1 MNKIE
6 ESNKLLERLLE
17 RPIDCTIYRRDLA
30 KRIELVC
37 WVVDKET

>member
-17 RPIDCTIYRRDLA
+17 RPIDSTIYRRDLA
-30 KRIELVC
+30 KRIELVS